1 MKIEKRKVTEAKP
14 LSVAAKSAMG
24 VMLGMT
30 TAATFIA
37 CGGPVGE
44 ISDAIDENSSSS
56 NEIQAP
62 KSDSSSP
69 ESSNQA
75 ETQQSSSEQSEA
87 QQNSAE
93 QTGAQQSGQ
102 EQTETKQSS
111 SSQVVVDIPL
121 SHEPISS
128 SVMEALSAA
137 AESSSSSAASI
148 PASATESTTSSSADT
163 TSSAANP
170 ASSNEAVQPA
180 ASSES
185 ANPASS
191 SSSEPSIREIQDAC
205 QGKPGGS
212 PVDIGGQVYLCPDT
226 GGGMMFS
233 MISTFERTDMEV

>member
-56 NEIQAP
+56 EEIQAP

-75 ETQQSSSEQSEA
+75 EVQQSSSD
-87 QQNSAE
+87 
-93 QTGAQQSGQ
+93 
-102 EQTETKQSS
+102 QTETKQSS

-128 SVMEALSAA
+128 SVMDAISSAL
-137 AESSSSSAASI
+137 ESSSSAAA
-148 PASATESTTSSSADT
+148 PASATDSTTSSSADT
-163 TSSAANP
+163 ASSAANP
-170 ASSNEAVQPA
+170 ES
-180 ASSES
+180 SSEAAQPES
-185 ANPASS
+185 SSETVKPASS

-205 QGKPGGS
+205 QGQPAGTS
-212 PVDIGGQVYLCPDT
+212 VDIGGQLYICPDT

-233 MISTFERTDMEV
+233 MISTFERTDAEV

>member
-56 NEIQAP
+56 NEIQTP

-93 QTGAQQSGQ
+93 QTDAQQSGQ

-137 AESSSSSAASI
+137 AESSSSST
-148 PASATESTTSSSADT
+148 PPT
-163 TSSAANP
+163 N
-170 ASSNEAVQPA
+170 
-180 ASSES
+180 
-185 ANPASS
+185 SS
-191 SSSEPSIREIQDAC
+191 SSHIKFGDGPETDTTCPPMFPSTDPCKCVPDGTTVEYQTEFGVQLIT
-205 QGKPGGS
+205 
-212 PVDIGGQVYLCPDT
+212 CPQPNSSQNMD
-226 GGGMMFS
+226 GFSFS
-233 MISTFERTDMEV
+233 MVTTFERTDVEA

>member
-24 VMLGMT
+24 VMLGVT

-44 ISDAIDENSSSS
+44 VSDAIDENSSSS
-56 NEIQAP
+56 NEIQTP

-102 EQTETKQSS
+102 EQTETKQSC

-137 AESSSSSAASI
+137 AESSSSST
-148 PASATESTTSSSADT
+148 PPT
-163 TSSAANP
+163 N
-170 ASSNEAVQPA
+170 
-180 ASSES
+180 
-185 ANPASS
+185 SS
-191 SSSEPSIREIQDAC
+191 SSHIKFGDGPETDTTCPPMFPSTDPCKCVPDGTTVEYQTEFGVQLIT
-205 QGKPGGS
+205 
-212 PVDIGGQVYLCPDT
+212 CPQPNSSQNMD
-226 GGGMMFS
+226 GFSFS
-233 MISTFERTDMEV
+233 MVTTFERTDVEA

>member
-1 MKIEKRKVTEAKP
+1 MNIEKRKVTEAKP

-24 VMLGMT
+24 VMLGVT

-93 QTGAQQSGQ
+93 QTSAQQSGQ

-137 AESSSSSAASI
+137 AESSSSST
-148 PASATESTTSSSADT
+148 PPT
-163 TSSAANP
+163 N
-170 ASSNEAVQPA
+170 
-180 ASSES
+180 
-185 ANPASS
+185 SS
-191 SSSEPSIREIQDAC
+191 SSHIKFGDGLETDTTCPPMFPSTDPCKCVPDGTTVEYQTEFGVQLIT
-205 QGKPGGS
+205 
-212 PVDIGGQVYLCPDT
+212 CPQPNSSQNMD
-226 GGGMMFS
+226 GFSFS
-233 MISTFERTDMEV
+233 MVTTFERTDVEA

>member
-56 NEIQAP
+56 NEIQTP

-102 EQTETKQSS
+102 EQTKTKQSS

-137 AESSSSSAASI
+137 AESSSSST
-148 PASATESTTSSSADT
+148 PPT
-163 TSSAANP
+163 N
-170 ASSNEAVQPA
+170 
-180 ASSES
+180 
-185 ANPASS
+185 SS
-191 SSSEPSIREIQDAC
+191 SSHIKFGDGPETDTTCPPMFPSTDPCKCVPDGTTVEYQTEFGVQLIT
-205 QGKPGGS
+205 
-212 PVDIGGQVYLCPDT
+212 CPQPNSSQNMD
-226 GGGMMFS
+226 GFSFS
-233 MISTFERTDMEV
+233 MVTTFERTDVEA

>member
-24 VMLGMT
+24 VMLGVT

-44 ISDAIDENSSSS
+44 VSDAIDENSSSS
-56 NEIQAP
+56 NEIQTP

-137 AESSSSSAASI
+137 AESSSSST
-148 PASATESTTSSSADT
+148 PPT
-163 TSSAANP
+163 N
-170 ASSNEAVQPA
+170 
-180 ASSES
+180 
-185 ANPASS
+185 SS
-191 SSSEPSIREIQDAC
+191 SSHIKFGDGPETDTTCPPMFPSTDPCKCVPDGTTVEYQTEFGVQLIT
-205 QGKPGGS
+205 
-212 PVDIGGQVYLCPDT
+212 CPQPNSSQNMD
-226 GGGMMFS
+226 GFSFS
-233 MISTFERTDMEV
+233 MVTTFERTDVEA

>member
-14 LSVAAKSAMG
+14 LSVVAKSAMG

-137 AESSSSSAASI
+137 TESSSSST
-148 PASATESTTSSSADT
+148 PPT
-163 TSSAANP
+163 N
-170 ASSNEAVQPA
+170 
-180 ASSES
+180 
-185 ANPASS
+185 SS
-191 SSSEPSIREIQDAC
+191 SSHIKFGDGPETDTTCPPMFPSTDPCKCVPDGTTVEYQTEFGVQLIT
-205 QGKPGGS
+205 
-212 PVDIGGQVYLCPDT
+212 CPQPNSSQNMD
-226 GGGMMFS
+226 GFSFS
-233 MISTFERTDMEV
+233 MVTTFERTDVEA

>member
-44 ISDAIDENSSSS
+44 VSNAIDESSSS
-56 NEIQAP
+56 SDEIQTP

-69 ESSNQA
+69 ESSSQA
-75 ETQQSSSEQSEA
+75 EVQQSSS
-87 QQNSAE
+87 
-93 QTGAQQSGQ
+93 

-137 AESSSSSAASI
+137 AESSSSSAA
-148 PASATESTTSSSADT
+148 PASAADSPTSSSADT

-170 ASSNEAVQPA
+170 ESSSETVQPGS
-180 ASSES
+180 SSETVE
-185 ANPASS
+185 PASS
-191 SSSEPSIREIQDAC
+191 SSGPSIREIQDAC
-205 QGKPGGS
+205 QGQPGGTT
-212 PVDIGGQVYLCPDT
+212 VDIGGQLYVCPDT

-233 MISTFERTDMEV
+233 MISTFERTDAEV

>member
-56 NEIQAP
+56 NEIQTP

-137 AESSSSSAASI
+137 AESSSSDAASES
-148 PASATESTTSSSADT
+148 SAVEST
-163 TSSAANP
+163 
-170 ASSNEAVQPA
+170 
-180 ASSES
+180 
-185 ANPASS
+185 SS
-191 SSSEPSIREIQDAC
+191 SSSPQISSSSANNECIKA
-205 QGKPGGS
+205 PGS
-212 PVDIGGQVYLCPDT
+212 DLILCPDT
-226 GGGMMFS
+226 SSSHTPGMMS
-233 MISTFERTDMEV
+233 MVTTFEKTDIEV